1 MPEERLAQTDSFSV
15 EYCVGIHAAGKAAT
29 GE

>member
-1 MPEERLAQTDSFSV
+1 MPEERLAQTGSFSV
-15 EYCVGIHAAGKAAT
+15 ECRVGIHAAGKAAT